1 LPPITVLVV
10 DAAEPIRHGLRGI
23 LRSAPHI
30 DVVGES
36 ASGVDAIVQAERLR
50 PDVVLIDAAI
60 AEPGGCDPC
69 GRIREIAPGSKFLF
83 LLTYE
88 EQLDAGLAARA
99 DGYWL
104 KDGGRD
110 ALVQAIQSAAPP
122 EPGA

>member
-1 LPPITVLVV
+1 MPPITVLVV
-10 DAAEPIRHGLRGI
+10 DAAEPIRHDLRGI
-23 LRSAPHI
+23 LRSASHI

-36 ASGVDAIVQAERLR
+36 ASGVDAVLQAEKLR

-60 AEPGGCDPC
+60 AEAGDCDPC
-69 GRIREIAPGSKFLF
+69 RRIRELVPESKFLF

-88 EQLDAGLAARA
+88 EQLDTGLAARA

-110 ALVQAIQSAAPP
+110 ALVQAIRSAAPR